1 MEALSLAIY
10 MSSTTK
16 NSFRTYYPYVKN
28 LIDHLFAL
36 ILLILLS
43 PLILLISV
51 FIKLSSEGPIILVQK
66 RLTTRGKVFNM
77 YKFRTMYQDAETRTG
92 AVWAKTQD
100 PRVTNFGKFL
110 RTSRLDELPQLV
122 NVLKGEMSLIG
133 PRPERPEMA
142 AKLKE
147 VFPYF
152 SRRHHV
158 KSGITG
164 LAQIAQGYASC
175 NESYRR
181 KLALDLLYVRNR
193 CLLLDL
199 RIALRTILVVLTGF
213 GAK

>member
-1 MEALSLAIY
+1 MRRF
-10 MSSTTK
+10 K
-16 NSFRTYYPYVKN
+16 KFDFRTYYPYLKE
-28 LIDHLFAL
+28 IFDKIFAL
-36 ILLILLS
+36 ILLLLLS
-43 PLILLISV
+43 PLIFFISILIR
-51 FIKLSSEGPIILVQK
+51 ITSSGPSLLVQK
-66 RLTTRGKVFNM
+66 RLTTDGKIFDM
-77 YKFRTMYQDAETRTG
+77 YKFRTMYKDAEKQSG
-92 AVWAKTQD
+92 AVWAKTKD
-100 PRVTNFGKFL
+100 PRITRFGKFL
-110 RTSRLDELPQLV
+110 RKTRFDELPQLV
-122 NVLKGEMSLIG
+122 NVIKGDMSLVG
-133 PRPERPEMA
+133 PRPERPEMVR
-142 AKLKE
+142 KLEE

-199 RIALRTILVVLTGF
+199 RIAFRTVLVVVTGF